1 VLFKKNGSGTTFTL
15 VANGTLWRTWKVRG
29 PALSKKKAPQSFRI
43 AGHKSGNDLLS
54 REIPVSSALE
64 SLTTVFGMG
73 TGVTSPEESP
83 ENRQPSQGQPV
94 FWPISHDSKIGIS
107 ECITNN
113 LNQYSRAQP
122 TVNRSKSNSL
132 VNFDL
137 AAT

>member
-1 VLFKKNGSGTTFTL
+1 MQMVRLTL
-15 VANGTLWRTWKVRG
+15 NPCIIGLADLEG
-29 PALSKKKAPQSFRI
+29 PRSCIEQKKAPQSFRI

-83 ENRQPSQGQPV
+83 ENRRPSQGQPV
-94 FWPISHDSKIGIS
+94 FWPISHDSETGIS

-122 TVNRSKSNSL
+122 TVNRSMSNLL